1 MCMPNKHTRPRSCAN
16 REAAAV
22 HNTGKGAQ
30 VDQDVDQGVLVEDG
44 LSIADLGPLDAE
56 FLGPGVDAFGGHT
69 LLVDIIV
76 AVDQPVKSNDNVTE
90 QASFP
95 QV

>member
-1 MCMPNKHTRPRSCAN
+1 MCMPNKHTRPRSRAN

-22 HNTGKGAQ
+22 HNTEKGAQ
-30 VDQDVDQGVLVEDG
+30 VDHDVDQGVLVEDG